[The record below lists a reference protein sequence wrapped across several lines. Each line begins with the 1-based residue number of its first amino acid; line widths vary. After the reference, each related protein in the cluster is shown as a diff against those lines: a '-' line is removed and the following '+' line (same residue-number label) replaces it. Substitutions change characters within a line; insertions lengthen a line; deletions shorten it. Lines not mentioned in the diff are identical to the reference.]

1 MRGRDSQILGL
12 GCRLKL
18 GLVGSRQGADICRWG
33 QVQVARECK
42 VTVVVHIS
50 DQEAEEYVVAQG
62 WVCSAGM
69 GKRPAPRSQ
78 EGGGSRESLAD
89 IRVHCRQSSASYLQ
103 PHVGSLRVA
112 PSTPRGAK
120 EECYGGGS
128 G

>member
-1 MRGRDSQILGL
+1 M
-12 GCRLKL
+12 
-18 GLVGSRQGADICRWG
+18 
-33 QVQVARECK
+33 ARECK

-50 DQEAEEYVVAQG
+50 DQEAEEAWWPRVGFVVLEWEKGQLPG
-62 WVCSAGM
+62 
-69 GKRPAPRSQ
+69 PR